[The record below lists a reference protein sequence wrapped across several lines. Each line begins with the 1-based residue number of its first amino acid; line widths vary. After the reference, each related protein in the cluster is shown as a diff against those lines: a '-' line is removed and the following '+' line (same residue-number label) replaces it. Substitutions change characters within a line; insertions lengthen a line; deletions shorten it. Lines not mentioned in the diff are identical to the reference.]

1 MIFVCPES
9 KYPTLCTYVHVQ
21 SCLTLCDPMDCSP
34 PGSSAHGI
42 LQAGILEWVAMPSS
56 KGSSRPRDPIHVSQ
70 VHCLGRQ
77 VLYYWATW
85 ETWTPQI
92 FFIPLVFYLL
102 RSLSSKRCKERGFS
116 TPRWNFSDSGVLNM
130 VENIFKNQK
139 QWWKTRKHPL
149 SLNSL
154 KTCFEVRKADM
165 NWFEIE
171 NLSARLKTVKKAAD
185 MCCDERRCMWRQ
197 EESRN
202 AGRWLNTAGKGR
214 PGGLSPAQT
223 PGTCLGQAAKGT
235 IWMVLKL
242 GSKHWTESCMFSGT
256 QDGGVKGRLPRGC
269 SQWHQ
274 SPRHPFRKAGTT
286 GPSRASPIPEESTT
300 RNSRVFHIQ
309 RWEWNSKLPWQME
322 S

>member
-1 MIFVCPES
+1 MCITDSLCCTPETNTMMKINYTQIKILKDKHTHHTLCYFLMRDKS
-9 KYPTLCTYVHVQ
+9 KY
-21 SCLTLCDPMDCSP
+21 
-34 PGSSAHGI
+34 
-42 LQAGILEWVAMPSS
+42 
-56 KGSSRPRDPIHVSQ
+56 K
-70 VHCLGRQ
+70 
-77 VLYYWATW
+77 
-85 ETWTPQI
+85 
-92 FFIPLVFYLL
+92 
-102 RSLSSKRCKERGFS
+102 
-116 TPRWNFSDSGVLNM
+116 
-130 VENIFKNQK
+130 
-139 QWWKTRKHPL
+139 WWKTRKHSL

-165 NWFEIE
+165 NWFETE

-223 PGTCLGQAAKGT
+223 PGTCLGQAANGT

-274 SPRHPFRKAGTT
+274 SLATLSEKLGPRDPAGPL
-286 GPSRASPIPEESTT
+286 PSLRSLQPGTAGFFIYRGESGILNCPGRWRASNPS
-300 RNSRVFHIQ
+300 
-309 RWEWNSKLPWQME
+309 
-322 S
+322 